1 MNLKEKIINKKIIVS
16 AVFLILI
23 VISLLAIIDKDKQ
36 NNNKYYNLFY
46 DQNTPILIKENNKY
60 GYISSINGNL
70 IIKPQYVY
78 AQNFNG
84 NNALVKVETNNG
96 IYNRIIDKDNNIKLE
111 FESYIIPKY
120 INNYD
125 LWLVDGKLY
134 NSDFKT
140 IFNDN
145 YYLEHLY
152 DGVFKFK
159 DTVKNKTG
167 LLDHLGNEIFTCDC
181 FIDLNSNT
189 FNENL
194 NNIIIKTNKNSVI
207 YNIKSKRILYETD
220 NLKQEIIFINNNVF
234 KIKNEDNNK
243 WIVLNNENIV
253 YETSDKLENIILKD
267 NYVYLDYGYN
277 YKKNEK
283 KQRYYYYD
291 IKKEVLL
298 KEEPNIKIKNENE
311 YGFEVIKKD
320 DKYGI
325 KKNNKVV
332 LNTKYENIIFINLDL
347 YEYIKYKYNKEI
359 ILLYENNKIFIYDLN
374 KKEVINSFE
383 CEEENHLQYSSNSSF
398 ITIKYYNE
406 KGVYKTLFYNLI
418 TNKSMETSKYKL
430 YSTYSNY
437 LVINNN
443 DIDIY
448 YNSKFKKIYELKK

>member
-1 MNLKEKIINKKIIVS
+1 MNLKEKIIISVLFI
-16 AVFLILI
+16 FLI
-23 VISLLAIIDKDKQ
+23 VISLLIIIGKDGQ
-36 NNNKYYNLFY
+36 NNKYYNMFY
-46 DQNTPILIKENNKY
+46 DQNAPILIKENNKY
-60 GYISSINGNL
+60 GYISSINGKL
-70 IIKPQYVY
+70 IIKPQYIY

-96 IYNRIIDKDNNIKLE
+96 KYNRIIDKDNNIKLE

-134 NSDFKT
+134 NSDFK
-140 IFNDN
+140 IIYNDN

-167 LLDHLGNEIFTCDC
+167 LVDHLGNEIFTCDC

-189 FNENL
+189 FNEDL

-207 YNIKSKRILYETD
+207 YNIESKRILYETD
-220 NLKQEIIFINNNVF
+220 SLNQEIIFVNKNVF
-234 KIKNEDNNK
+234 KIKDIDENK
-243 WIVLNNENIV
+243 WIVLNNKNIV

-267 NYVYLDYGYN
+267 NFIYLDYGYN

-291 IKKEVLL
+291 INKEILL
-298 KEEPNIKIKNENE
+298 KEEPNIKTKNENK

-359 ILLYENNKIFIYDLN
+359 ILLYENNKILIYDLN

-383 CEEENHLQYSSNSSF
+383 CEEENHLQYSSNSPF
-398 ITIKYYNE
+398 IIIKYYNE